1 MDGAWLGRREYGV
14 ASEGTAR
21 PRRRV
26 VLAFLLTVAGILAVL
41 LEGSARLWSFL
52 RGSRYRDG
60 VTAATTGAPLTPA
73 QVEAAG
79 RALGLDV
86 YEMADPVRPGR
97 WRLRPGYRGTLHDV
111 LEAKRAA
118 GRVLAVRHME
128 EAATTLGIGPDEV
141 AIEVNAEGFRGP
153 ALRPDHTDVR
163 ILALGDSCTF
173 GTPVAESYTYARAME
188 RGLRAGGHRVEV
200 VNGGVEGYDPSDVLA
215 RLDEFRAL
223 RPAITTLYIG
233 WNALYRERYL
243 DDARG
248 LARHLYS
255 VRLFRHVRAL
265 VENRLADPRQAALAA
280 YERPKRPDRTAPE
293 IALLDDYQPSFV
305 PQLVRIVEAMKA
317 AGGRV
322 VILTLPGLYAMDR
335 DPSPRALEIGH
346 LPTSTDNPFVLARM
360 AGRYNE
366 TLRAIA
372 KDRGLDL
379 VDLEAWARESLQ
391 PAEEHFID
399 SVHLDERSQ
408 EQAGLYLA
416 GALAPLLPAS
426 KQEPAAVP
434 PHGGAP

>member
-1 MDGAWLGRREYGV
+1 
-14 ASEGTAR
+14 
-21 PRRRV
+21 
-26 VLAFLLTVAGILAVL
+26 
-41 LEGSARLWSFL
+41 
-52 RGSRYRDG
+52 
-60 VTAATTGAPLTPA
+60 VTATTTVAPLTPA
-73 QVEAAG
+73 QLDAAG

-86 YEMADPVRPGR
+86 YETADPLRPGR

-128 EAATTLGIGPDEV
+128 AAATTLGIGPDEV

-153 ALRPDHTDVR
+153 ALRLDQADVR

-173 GTPVAESYTYARAME
+173 GTPVADRYTYARAME
-188 RGLRAGGHRVEV
+188 RGLRTLGHPVEV

-215 RLDEFRAL
+215 RIDEFRAL
-223 RPAITTLYIG
+223 QPEITTLYIG

-243 DDARG
+243 DDVRG

-255 VRLFRHVRAL
+255 VRLFRHVRTIVL
-265 VENRLADPRQAALAA
+265 NRLADPRQAALEA

-305 PQLVRIVEAMKA
+305 PQLVRIVEAMRA
-317 AGGRV
+317 AGSRV
-322 VILTLPGLYAMDR
+322 VILTLPGLYQMDR

-346 LPTSTDNPFVLARM
+346 LPTSTDNPFVLART

-372 KDRGLDL
+372 KDRGLAL
-379 VDLEAWARESLQ
+379 VDLEAWARETLK
-391 PAEEHFID
+391 PADEHFVD

-416 GALAPLLPAS
+416 GVLAPLLPGARPS
-426 KQEPAAVP
+426 ATEVP
-434 PHGGAP
+434 SRAGAGPR